1 MFHTAKTILFQ
12 RSLRGED
19 HLKRRSSSPRLP
31 TLLGCAPH
39 LEIGRSR
46 GEPSRTT
53 THQPHHTAPT
63 LSLVARGNSSRVFSR
78 PTFYISTNPGRGA
91 GEPHRAQLP
100 EPRQAREGSGEGSSA
115 RERRPPQ
122 CAKAPRCC
130 GATRIQPRSRGCAGE
145 PPALRGRH
153 ERLRGSP
160 PTSLHRRFQLK
171 VQTNSKR
178 NKSKFSAQQKQYSL
192 AVFAE
197 GETISNAEVFSLRH
211 LPLPWL
217 CAASGDREI
226 VGEPPPRPT
235 P

>member
-145 PPALRGRH
+145 QPR
-153 ERLRGSP
+153 RLRGSP
-160 PTSLHRRFQLK
+160 PTSC
-171 VQTNSKR
+171 
-178 NKSKFSAQQKQYSL
+178 
-192 AVFAE
+192 
-197 GETISNAEVFSLRH
+197 I
-211 LPLPWL
+211 
-217 CAASGDREI
+217 GDF
-226 VGEPPPRPT
+226 G
-235 P
+235 